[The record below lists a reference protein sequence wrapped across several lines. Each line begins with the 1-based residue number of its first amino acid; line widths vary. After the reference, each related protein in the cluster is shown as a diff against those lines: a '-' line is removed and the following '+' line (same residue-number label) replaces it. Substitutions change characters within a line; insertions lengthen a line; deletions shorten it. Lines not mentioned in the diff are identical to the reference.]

1 MKGLIFGPV
10 TSRRFGISLGVDLSP
25 QEKRCNFDCLY
36 CELAPAK
43 PVSTIQNPLSP
54 AIYVEAIQASLNEH
68 PEAEFITLTA
78 NGEPTLYPYLNRLV
92 DEIVG
97 LHVNQKLLIL
107 SNGSTI
113 MDPKIVSVL
122 KKINVVKLSLDG
134 VSQKVFKRLDR
145 PIHGLHVK
153 DIIDGLEAFSKD
165 YKGELVLEVLVVKG
179 VNDSIGEFEK
189 LNETIARIKPSR
201 VDIGTI
207 ARPPAYKVQG
217 VSRERLEELSKI
229 IENIP
234 VTIPWEADYK
244 KIYNFSENEL
254 LELLSK
260 RPQNR
265 SDVKLSFS
273 PQSQALLEGLVR
285 EGKVHIHEVAGV
297 EFYRS

>member
-54 AIYVEAIQASLNEH
+54 TIYVEAIQASLNEH
-68 PEAEFITLTA
+68 PEVEFITLTA

-92 DEIVG
+92 DEIIG
-97 LHVNQKLLIL
+97 LHVKQKLLIL
-107 SNGSTI
+107 SNSSTI
-113 MDPKIVSVL
+113 MNPEIASVL

-165 YKGELVLEVLVVKG
+165 YKGELILEVLVVKG
-179 VNDSIGEFEK
+179 VNDSIDEFEK

-234 VTIPWEADYK
+234 VTIPWESNYK
-244 KIYNFSENEL
+244 EIYNFSENEL

-285 EGKVHIHEVAGV
+285 RGKVHIHEVAGV